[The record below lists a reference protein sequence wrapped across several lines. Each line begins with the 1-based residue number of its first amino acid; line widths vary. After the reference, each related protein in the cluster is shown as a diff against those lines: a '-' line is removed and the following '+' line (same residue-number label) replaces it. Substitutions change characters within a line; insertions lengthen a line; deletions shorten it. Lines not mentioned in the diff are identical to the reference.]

1 MKKTEIIS
9 APGFSLKLSW
19 SGHTLTGTRLLPR
32 RQWGTAARYRDFRHP
47 ELARA
52 LINYSSRTWAILREV
67 ELPLKELGD
76 FKRRVLTSLRREV
89 PFAATITYGELARI
103 SGYPGAARAVGR
115 CMAANPWPI
124 LVPCH
129 RVLGKNSL
137 GGFGSGLSVKK
148 TLLRLEGIRM

>member
-1 MKKTEIIS
+1 MNRTEIIS
-9 APGFSLKLSW
+9 APGFSLKLIW
-19 SGHTLTGTRLLPR
+19 SGPNLTETRLLPR
-32 RQWGTAARYRDFRHP
+32 RQWGTAESYRDFRHP

-52 LINYSSRTWAILREV
+52 LIHYSSRTWSILREV

>member
-9 APGFSLKLSW
+9 APGFSLKLIW
-19 SGHTLTGTRLLPR
+19 SGTNLTETRLLPR
-32 RQWGTAARYRDFRHP
+32 RQWGTAERYRGFRHP